1 MANRKYAAIAVVFG
15 PCADRYVVQ
24 GYTESKRFDQM
35 LDSAKQVDG
44 LTGIEIVGGWHI
56 DDQNAGTVLKQ
67 INDAGFDLACVIPE
81 IWAKPKWGW
90 GSFAS
95 TDPGVRK
102 EAVERVKAAMDYAAS
117 ANCDMIS
124 PWFGH
129 DGWDYVFQMD
139 YARAYEW
146 IIEGLVECADHNPSV
161 NIAVEFKPKE
171 PRTHLLVNNTAKT
184 LLMVNEVNRKNVGI
198 NLDTGHAQYGY
209 ENLSE
214 AVAMMKRFGDKLMHV
229 HINDNYRYWDDD
241 MIPGSVHTLEFM
253 EFFHWLDRTG
263 YDKWISL
270 DVFGYHE
277 RNKVELA
284 QEAVNWLDALSD
296 AAGRMD
302 QQEIDQA
309 LRDHDAMRSQRMLRK
324 ALLGK

>member
-1 MANRKYAAIAVVFG
+1 
-15 PCADRYVVQ
+15 
-24 GYTESKRFDQM
+24 
-35 LDSAKQVDG
+35 
-44 LTGIEIVGGWHI
+44 
-56 DDQNAGTVLKQ
+56 
-67 INDAGFDLACVIPE
+67 
-81 IWAKPKWGW
+81 
-90 GSFAS
+90 
-95 TDPGVRK
+95 
-102 EAVERVKAAMDYAAS
+102 MDYT
-117 ANCDMIS
+117 
-124 PWFGH
+124 
-129 DGWDYVFQMD
+129 
-139 YARAYEW
+139 RAYDW

-209 ENLSE
+209 ENLAE

-302 QQEIDQA
+302 QKEIDQA